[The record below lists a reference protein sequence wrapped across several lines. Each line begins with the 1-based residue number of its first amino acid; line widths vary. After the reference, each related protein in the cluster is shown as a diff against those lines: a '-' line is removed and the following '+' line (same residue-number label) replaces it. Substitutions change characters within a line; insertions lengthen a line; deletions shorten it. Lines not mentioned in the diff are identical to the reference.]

1 MMTKLTAT
9 AALVLLTACG
19 SASVAEQ
26 KAAAQTRTVAVPL
39 TIAGI
44 RIGMTAPEVQATLA
58 RTGWKVETSAGEDWA
73 ATVDREAKRQRG
85 VFPIEEPKNAVAVL
99 NARKGDESLIV
110 EFQPMPTGNVVK
122 LVKYVAPAAGRTPA
136 QIAAEM
142 VKRYGKPG
150 FSQVAAS
157 IYEASWCT
165 GGDRCRQIWGNPH
178 QGLAAKL
185 DVYGKLNISL
195 SQGVAAER
203 AWQNA
208 VARAVG
214 GGTAAKSSF

>member
-1 MMTKLTAT
+1 MMTKITAT
-9 AALVLLTACG
+9 AALALLTACG

-26 KAAAQTRTVAVPL
+26 EAAAQTKTAAAPL

-73 ATVDREAKRQRG
+73 ATVDHEAKRQQG
-85 VFPIEEPKNAVAVL
+85 VFPIEEPKQGVAVL
-99 NARKGDESLIV
+99 NATKGDESLIV
-110 EFQPMPTGNVVK
+110 EFRPMPTGDAVK
-122 LVKYVAPAAGRTPA
+122 IVKYVAPAAGRAPE
-136 QIAAEM
+136 QIGAEM

-150 FSQVAAS
+150 TSQVAAS

-165 GGDRCRQIWGNPH
+165 GGDPCRQIWGNPH
-178 QGLAAKL
+178 QGLEVRL
-185 DVYGKLNISL
+185 DVYGKLNIAL

-208 VARAVG
+208 VSRAVG
-214 GGTAAKSSF
+214 GGTAPKSSF

>member
-1 MMTKLTAT
+1 MMTKITAT
-9 AALVLLTACG
+9 AALALLTACG

-26 KAAAQTRTVAVPL
+26 EAAAQTKTAAAPL

-73 ATVDREAKRQRG
+73 ATVDHEAKRQQG
-85 VFPIEEPKNAVAVL
+85 VFPIEEPKQGVAVL
-99 NARKGDESLIV
+99 NATKGDESLIV
-110 EFQPMPTGNVVK
+110 EFRPMPTGDAVK
-122 LVKYVAPAAGRTPA
+122 IVKYVAPAAGRAPE
-136 QIAAEM
+136 QIGAEM

-150 FSQVAAS
+150 TSQVAAF

-165 GGDRCRQIWGNPH
+165 GGDPCRQIWGNPH
-178 QGLAAKL
+178 QGLEVRL
-185 DVYGKLNISL
+185 DVYGKLNIAL

-208 VARAVG
+208 VSRAVG
-214 GGTAAKSSF
+214 GGTAPKSSF

>member
-1 MMTKLTAT
+1 MMTRITAT
-9 AALVLLTACG
+9 AALALLAACG

-26 KAAAQTRTVAVPL
+26 NAAAQTTAASKPL

-44 RIGMTAPEVQATLA
+44 RIGMPATEVQATLA
-58 RTGWKVETSAGEDWA
+58 AAGWKVATSPGEDWA
-73 ATVDREAKRQRG
+73 ATVDHEKKRQRD
-85 VFPIEEPKNAVAVL
+85 VFPIEEPRNGIAVL
-99 NARKGDESLIV
+99 NATKGDESLIV
-110 EFQPMPTGNVVK
+110 EFQAMPAGDAVK
-122 LVKYVAPAAGRTPA
+122 LVKYVVPAAGRTPE

-142 VKRYGKPG
+142 TKRYGKPG
-150 FSQVAAS
+150 TSRIVHP

-165 GGDRCRQIWGNPH
+165 GGDPCRQIWGNQH
-178 QGLAAKL
+178 QGLAAAL

-203 AWQNA
+203 AWRSA
-208 VARAVG
+208 VSRAAG

>member
-1 MMTKLTAT
+1 MMTKFT
-9 AALVLLTACG
+9 AAAALALLTACG

-26 KAAAQTRTVAVPL
+26 EAAAQIRTAAAPL

-44 RIGMTAPEVQATLA
+44 RIGMIAPEVRAALA

-73 ATVDREAKRQRG
+73 ATVDHEAKRQRD
-85 VFPIEEPKNAVAVL
+85 VFPIEEPKQGVAVL
-99 NARKGDESLIV
+99 NAAKGDESLIV
-110 EFQPMPTGNVVK
+110 EFQPMPTGDAVK
-122 LVKYVAPAAGRTPA
+122 VVKYVAPAAGRTPE

-150 FSQVAAS
+150 FSQIVGS
-157 IYEASWCT
+157 TYEASWCT

-178 QGLAAKL
+178 EGLAAKL
-185 DVYGKLNISL
+185 DVYGKLNVSL

-208 VARAVG
+208 VSRAVG
-214 GGTAAKSSF
+214 GGMAAKSSF

>member
-1 MMTKLTAT
+1 MMTKFT
-9 AALVLLTACG
+9 AAAALALLTACG

-26 KAAAQTRTVAVPL
+26 EAAAQTKTAAAPL

-44 RIGMTAPEVQATLA
+44 RIGMAAPEVQATLA

-73 ATVDREAKRQRG
+73 ATVDHEAKRQRD
-85 VFPIEEPKNAVAVL
+85 VFPIEEPKNGIAVM
-99 NARKGDESLIV
+99 NATKGDERLTV
-110 EFQPMPTGNVVK
+110 EFQPMPTGDAVK
-122 LVKYVAPAAGRTPA
+122 LVKYVAPAAGRTPE

-142 VKRYGKPG
+142 VKRYGKPET
-150 FSQVAAS
+150 SQVAAS
-157 IYEASWCT
+157 IYEANWCT

-178 QGLAAKL
+178 QGLEVRL

-208 VARAVG
+208 VSRAVG
-214 GGTAAKSSF
+214 GGTDPKSSF

>member
-1 MMTKLTAT
+1 MMKRMITT

-26 KAAAQTRTVAVPL
+26 EAAAQTRTVAAPP

-44 RIGMTAPEVQATLA
+44 RIGMAAPEVQATLA
-58 RTGWKVETSAGEDWA
+58 RTGWKIETSAGEDWA
-73 ATVDREAKRQRG
+73 ATVDHEAKRQRG
-85 VFPIEEPKNAVAVL
+85 VFPIEEPKNGIAVL
-99 NARKGDESLIV
+99 NAGKGDERLIV
-110 EFQPMPTGNVVK
+110 EFQPTPTGDAVK
-122 LVKYVAPAAGRTPA
+122 LVRYAAPAAGRTPE

-142 VKRYGKPG
+142 VRRYGKPG
-150 FSQVAAS
+150 ASQVAAS
-157 IYEASWCT
+157 IYEANWCT
-165 GGDRCRQIWGNPH
+165 GGDPCRQIWGNPH
-178 QGLAAKL
+178 QGLAATL
-185 DVYGKLNISL
+185 DVYGKLNIAL
-195 SQGVAAER
+195 TQGVAAER

>member
-1 MMTKLTAT
+1 MMTKITAT
-9 AALVLLTACG
+9 AALALLTACG

-26 KAAAQTRTVAVPL
+26 DAAAQTRTIAVPL

-73 ATVDREAKRQRG
+73 ATVDHEAKRQRG
-85 VFPIEEPKNAVAVL
+85 VFPIEEPKNGIAVL
-99 NARKGDESLIV
+99 NATKGDERLIV
-110 EFQPMPTGNVVK
+110 EFQPMPTGDAVR
-122 LVKYVAPAAGRTPA
+122 LVKYVAPAGRTPE
-136 QIAAEM
+136 QIDAEM
-142 VKRYGKPG
+142 VRRYGKPG
-150 FSQVAAS
+150 ASQVAAS

-165 GGDRCRQIWGNPH
+165 GGDPCRQIWGNPH

-208 VARAVG
+208 VSRAVG

>member
-1 MMTKLTAT
+1 MTKITTT
-9 AALVLLTACG
+9 AALALLTACG

-26 KAAAQTRTVAVPL
+26 EAAAQTRTVAVPL

-73 ATVDREAKRQRG
+73 ATVDHEAKRQRG
-85 VFPIEEPKNAVAVL
+85 VFPIEEPKQGVAVL
-99 NARKGDESLIV
+99 NATKSDESLIV
-110 EFQPMPTGNVVK
+110 EFQPMPTGDAVK
-122 LVKYVAPAAGRTPA
+122 IVKYVAPAAGRAPE

-150 FSQVAAS
+150 TSQVAAS

-165 GGDRCRQIWGNPH
+165 GGDPCRQIWGNLH

-185 DVYGKLNISL
+185 DVYGKLNVSL

-208 VARAVG
+208 VSRAVG

>member
-1 MMTKLTAT
+1 MMKLTTT

-26 KAAAQTRTVAVPL
+26 EAAAQTRTVAAPL

-44 RIGMTAPEVQATLA
+44 RIGMTAPEVQATLT

-73 ATVDREAKRQRG
+73 ATVDHEAKRQRG
-85 VFPIEEPKNAVAVL
+85 VFPIEEPKNGVAVL
-99 NARKGDESLIV
+99 NATKGDERLTV
-110 EFQPMPTGNVVK
+110 EFQPVPNGDAVR
-122 LVKYVAPAAGRTPA
+122 LVKYFAPAAGRTPE

-142 VKRYGKPG
+142 VKRYGRPG
-150 FSQVAAS
+150 SSQIAAS

-165 GGDRCRQIWGNPH
+165 GGDPCRQIWGNPH

-185 DVYGKLNISL
+185 DVYGKLNIAL

>member
-1 MMTKLTAT
+1 MMTKITAT
-9 AALVLLTACG
+9 AALALLTACG
-19 SASVAEQ
+19 SASVTEQ
-26 KAAAQTRTVAVPL
+26 EAAAQTRTVAAPL

-44 RIGMTAPEVQATLA
+44 RIGMTALDVQATLV
-58 RTGWKVETSAGEDWA
+58 RTGWKIETSAGEDWV
-73 ATVDREAKRQRG
+73 ATVDHEAKRQRG
-85 VFPIEEPKNAVAVL
+85 VFPIEEPKNGIAVL
-99 NARKGDESLIV
+99 NATKGDERLTV
-110 EFQPMPTGNVVK
+110 EFQPVPNGDAVK
-122 LVKYVAPAAGRTPA
+122 LVRYIAPAAGRTPE

-142 VKRYGKPG
+142 VKRYGRPG
-150 FSQVAAS
+150 ASQVAAS

-165 GGDRCRQIWGNPH
+165 GGDPCRQIWGNMH

-208 VARAVG
+208 VSRAVG
-214 GGTAAKSSF
+214 RGTGPKSSF